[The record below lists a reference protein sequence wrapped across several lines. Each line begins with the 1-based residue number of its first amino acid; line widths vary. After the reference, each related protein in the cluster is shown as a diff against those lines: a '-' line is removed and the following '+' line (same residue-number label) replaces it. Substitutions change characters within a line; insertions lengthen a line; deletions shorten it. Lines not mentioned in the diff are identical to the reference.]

1 MKISLNTG
9 KFYKAKD
16 SNLGEIAFFYS
27 FSRHVSV
34 HSPLTKKQLKEMV
47 GDFEDRFNEY
57 IKKAITKTFK
67 HDHFEVVEAKSEF
80 QFREDKRKWGWLTFF
95 PRRYDGC
102 QIYVNA
108 IVVLR
113 TKQDLNFMKIKH
125 GRMLNKIEESTE
137 YTSVLLFD
145 HSHLKMLFS
154 DFKDKDFFIREFCYI
169 R

>member
-1 MKISLNTG
+1 MNISLNTG
-9 KFYKAKD
+9 KFYKAKG
-16 SNLGEIAFFYS
+16 SNLGEIVYFYT

-47 GDFEDRFNEY
+47 GDFEYRFNEY
-57 IKKAITKTFK
+57 IKKAISKNFK
-67 HDHFEVVEAKSEF
+67 HRHFGVIKAKSEF
-80 QFREDKRKWGWLTFF
+80 QFKEDERKWGWLTFF

-113 TKQDLNFMKIKH
+113 TKKDLNFMKLKH
-125 GRMLNKIEESTE
+125 GRILNKMEKSNEHA
-137 YTSVLLFD
+137 SVLLFD
-145 HSHLKMLFS
+145 HAHMKMLFS